1 MVKYRILLLLGEEK
15 NRNILADLLGER
27 YQIWFYEKVQ
37 DLNESFDLCIV
48 DGLVLE
54 KYQQQIQKIR
64 KKEKNPVLLPI
75 LLLVNP
81 HSIGIVT
88 NQLWQLVD
96 ELLITPTENLE
107 LFSQI
112 EVLLR
117 ARQLSLELKAA
128 MEREQ
133 LLAKQ
138 LEEANEELHRLVF
151 VDSLTQV
158 ANRRYFDRYIEQ
170 EWKRL
175 TREKAPL
182 SLIFCDIDFFK
193 AYNDTY
199 GHQAGDK
206 CIAQVAQILSQAA
219 RRPADLVARYGGE
232 EFTLVLPNTSAQGA
246 IYVAEVIREEMK
258 AKAIPHIA
266 SPIAGVVTISL
277 GVATTIPSHCQS
289 PETLI
294 FKADEALY
302 QAKKTGRDAAV
313 LARDSENINS

>member
-1 MVKYRILLLLGEEK
+1 MVKYQILLLLGEEK
-15 NRNILADLLGER
+15 NRHILAELLGER
-27 YQIWFYEKVQ
+27 YHIWLYEDGQ
-37 DLNESFDLCIV
+37 ELQESFDLCIV

-54 KYQQQIQKIR
+54 RYQQQIQAIR

-81 HSIGIVT
+81 HSIGVVT

-96 ELLITPTENLE
+96 DLLITPTENLE

-112 EVLLR
+112 EMLLR

-158 ANRRYFDRYIEQ
+158 ANRRYFDRYIDR
-170 EWKRL
+170 EWKRQL
-175 TREKAPL
+175 REKAPL
-182 SLIFCDIDFFK
+182 SLIFGDIDFFK

-199 GHQAGDK
+199 GHQAGDR
-206 CIAQVAQILSQAA
+206 CLVRVAQILSKAA

-232 EFTLVLPNTSAQGA
+232 EFTLILPNTSAQGA
-246 IYVAEVIREEMK
+246 IYVAQTILDELK
-258 AKAIPHIA
+258 AKAIPHA
-266 SPIAGVVTISL
+266 GSPIAGIVTISL
-277 GVATTIPSHCQS
+277 GVATMIPNHEQS

-302 QAKKTGRDAAV
+302 QAKKSGRNAAV
-313 LARDSENINS
+313 LARDSENFNS